1 MGRRV
6 FGYLKG
12 SMLPRT
18 VPPEFFPHYMY
29 ITHDSDRLKDGMETL
44 LLVSKSI
51 EHLEVSMSLNV
62 GILKNL
68 KTGFM

>member
-1 MGRRV
+1 M
-6 FGYLKG
+6 
-12 SMLPRT
+12 S
-18 VPPEFFPHYMY
+18 